1 MTKAT
6 LTATAADATKV
17 YGDANPALSTNVTGF
32 INGDTAG
39 TALGLTASTA
49 NSTATAL
56 TSVGTSAI
64 TVTAGTANNYN
75 ITPVAG
81 VLTTNAATLT
91 VTANN
96 ATKVYGAATPA
107 LSNTITGF
115 KNGQD
120 ASVVTGSATPTS
132 ATSATTGVGTSVI
145 VSTPGTLASGNYTF
159 SYTNG
164 TLTINPATLTVTTN
178 ASTKVYGDALPT
190 FSSTVVGLVNSDTT
204 SAATYST
211 LGTAS
216 SNVGN
221 YAVTATLT
229 PSANYTVQY
238 VAGQLTVTPATLT
251 VTANNAT
258 KLTGTVNPTF
268 TGVITGFVN
277 NDTLATATTNP
288 AVYATEANTA
298 SPVGNFAITSSLTAT
313 PNYTV
318 VDVDGTLAVTADT
331 KVATPGS
338 SSSANGKATY
348 RPEVFMTPPNVG
360 SLKLIGD
367 GVKLPEQLQG
377 DFTLAIKDLNDLKK

>member
-1 MTKAT
+1 M
-6 LTATAADATKV
+6 
-17 YGDANPALSTNVTGF
+17 
-32 INGDTAG
+32 
-39 TALGLTASTA
+39 
-49 NSTATAL
+49 
-56 TSVGTSAI
+56 
-64 TVTAGTANNYN
+64 
-75 ITPVAG
+75 
-81 VLTTNAATLT
+81 T

-216 SNVGN
+216 SNVGT
-221 YAVTATLT
+221 YSVTTALT
-229 PSANYTVQY
+229 AGANYTVGF
-238 VAGQLTVTPATLT
+238 VAGNLTVTKATLT
-251 VTANNAT
+251 ATAADATKVYGDANPALSTNVTGFINGDTAGTALGLTASTANSTATALTSVGTSAITVTAGTANNYNITPVAGV
-258 KLTGTVNPTF
+258 LT
-268 TGVITGFVN
+268 
-277 NDTLATATTNP
+277 
-288 AVYATEANTA
+288 
-298 SPVGNFAITSSLTAT
+298 ITSVPVVIPPVQVKVPVAPFNNQSSRIIILEAT
-313 PNYTV
+313 SPQDYSKE
-318 VDVDGTLAVTADT
+318 AVS
-331 KVATPGS
+331 G
-338 SSSANGKATY
+338 G
-348 RPEVFMTPPNVG
+348 
-360 SLKLIGD
+360 
-367 GVKLPEQLQG
+367 GVSR
-377 DFTLAIKDLNDLKK
+377 DDNDLALLTLPKIKFNSLDDKEKAL